1 MENLE
6 KYLTEVKKGI
16 PDIEQRL
23 NGGAEEG
30 QLKQL
35 AQKAGCEL
43 PAELIQLYRRF
54 DGENMA
60 GNIGFLAGLQFL
72 PLEKVLSDLDFF
84 RGVEDELT
92 AMGTKAISEASM
104 CGLNWIPIGFDC
116 SRAWLAM
123 DLSPTEGGTAGQI
136 IAVDYDSDYC
146 WLLADSLDALFDKM
160 ATWFQKGILTIN
172 KASSGEPII
181 IEKTGHLF
189 NSLEEL
195 TAPEAIGENPEIVLP
210 EGFWRQHYKQDGVP
224 LDRLV
229 KEKKMWI
236 KEQDVDCKPF
246 AHMEN
251 LKELIFHHCHLKNA
265 GAIAQAPNLKS
276 LIFVECSFDG
286 EKLSALA
293 QAPNLKE
300 LSLNVMS
307 AAGLTELK
315 GIKTLKSL
323 RLRTVTDFD
332 LQELAA
338 FTGIQELGIEA
349 MELHDGTFLGKMKNL
364 KKLELN
370 RHTLDNLYF
379 LGSLTKLT
387 EFRLASP
394 AVNEDGLSEVR
405 ALVKLK
411 EFIYP
416 VKDLSIY
423 KGHPALEKIGIAA
436 GVTQGFEVFEGSKVN
451 GFTIFGNVTNEDRE
465 ETKRQMERYV
475 KIYSYGSQG
484 SQPM

>member
-16 PDIEQRL
+16 PDIEQKL
-23 NGGAEEG
+23 NGGADEE
-30 QLKQL
+30 QLRLL

-43 PAELIQLYRRF
+43 PAELLQLYRRF
-54 DGENMA
+54 DGEDMA

-72 PLEKVLSDLDFF
+72 PLKKVLSDLEFF

-92 AMGTKAISEASM
+92 AMGTKAISEVPM
-104 CGLNWIPIGFDC
+104 CGLNRIPIAFDC

-123 DLSPTEGGTAGQI
+123 DLSPAESGTTGQI
-136 IAVDYDSDYC
+136 IAVDYDTDCC
-146 WLLADSLDALFDKM
+146 WLLAESLDALFGKM
-160 ATWFQKGILTIN
+160 KIWLQEGILTIN
-172 KASSGEPII
+172 KASRGEPII
-181 IEKTGHLF
+181 IERTGHLF

-195 TAPEAIGENPEIVLP
+195 TAPEANGEDPEIALP
-210 EGFWRQHYKQDGVP
+210 EGFWRQHYKQDSVP
-224 LDRLV
+224 LDCLV

-236 KEQDVDCKPF
+236 KEQDVDCTPF

-265 GAIAQAPNLKS
+265 GAIAKAPQLKD

-286 EKLSALA
+286 EHLSALA

-300 LSLNVMS
+300 LSLNIMS
-307 AAGLTELK
+307 AEGLTELK

-323 RLRTVTDFD
+323 RLRSVTDFD
-332 LQELAA
+332 LQELAS
-338 FTGIQELGIEA
+338 FTGLQELGIET
-349 MELHDGTFLGKMKNL
+349 MELHDGTFLGKLKNL
-364 KKLELN
+364 KKLDLN
-370 RHTLDNLYF
+370 RHTMDNLDF

-387 EFRLASP
+387 EFRLTYP
-394 AVNEDGLSEVR
+394 AVNEAGISEVR
-405 ALVKLK
+405 TLVKLK

-436 GVTQGFEVFEGSKVN
+436 GVTQGFEAFEGSKVN
-451 GFTIFGNVTNEDRE
+451 GFTIFGNVTDEERK

>member
-1 MENLE
+1 MKNLE
-6 KYLTEVKKGI
+6 KYLAEVKKGI

-23 NGGAEEG
+23 NGGTDEG
-30 QLKQL
+30 QLRQL

-43 PAELIQLYRRF
+43 PEELLQLYRRF
-54 DGENMA
+54 DGEDMA
-60 GNIGFLAGLQFL
+60 KNIGFLAGLQFL
-72 PLEKVLSDLDFF
+72 PLQKVLSDLDFF
-84 RGVEDELT
+84 RGADDELT
-92 AMGTKAISEASM
+92 AMGTKAISEAPM
-104 CGLNWIPIGFDC
+104 CGLNWIPIAFDC

-123 DLSPTEGGTAGQI
+123 DLSPAEGGTVGQI
-136 IAVDYDSDYC
+136 IAVDYDMDYC
-146 WLLADSLDALFDKM
+146 WLLADSLDALFGRM
-160 ATWFQKGILTIN
+160 TIWLQQGILTIN
-172 KASSGEPII
+172 KSNCEEPII
-181 IEKTGHLF
+181 IERTGHLF

-195 TAPEAIGENPEIVLP
+195 TAPEVNEENPEIALP
-210 EGFWRQHYKQDGVP
+210 EGFWRQHYKQDSVP

-236 KEQDVDCKPF
+236 KKQDVDCKLF

-251 LKELIFHHCHLKNA
+251 LKELIFHQCHLRNA
-265 GAIAQAPNLKS
+265 GAIAKAPQLKN

-286 EKLSALA
+286 EQLSALA

-300 LSLNVMS
+300 LSLNIMS
-307 AAGLTELK
+307 VEGLAELK

-323 RLRTVTDFD
+323 RLRNVTDFE

-338 FTGIQELGIEA
+338 FTGLQELGIEA
-349 MELHDGTFLGKMKNL
+349 MELHDGKFLGKLKNL

-370 RHTLDNLYF
+370 RHTMDNLDF

-387 EFRLASP
+387 EFHLAGP
-394 AVNEDGLSEVR
+394 AKNEDGLSEVR

-423 KGHPALEKIGIAA
+423 KGHPTLEKVGIAV
-436 GVTQGFEVFEGSKVN
+436 GVVQGFEAFEGSKVN
-451 GFTIFGNVTNEDRE
+451 GFTILGNVTDEERE
-465 ETKRQMERYV
+465 EAKRQMERYV
-475 KIYSYGSQG
+475 KIYSYGSQ
-484 SQPM
+484 PM